1 MAERWGEARRMPAAF
16 LQWWVGELAGLLPRA
31 ARRTSGSSRSHLLL
45 IRNGEDTV
53 LIEQAGRRGAKKL
66 GSSSGDPRLALTYLN
81 DRRYRKWPIVVRL
94 GGHLG
99 LRKVV
104 DLPLVASEE
113 LGQLLYFELDRLTPF
128 KAEDVGFNWR
138 VLEADRKKNRLQ
150 VALEMAPKAVLDD
163 VLNLVAEHGREVD
176 RIELEGDNG
185 SKDSNGSLPL
195 DLMPRAVQEP
205 EQSSRRWTRHALP
218 LLVCGL
224 AVVAVALPL
233 QKQQTLIDQQDQQIK
248 PLRAEAEKSLALREA
263 LEASAT
269 TKRFLIAA
277 KNDRVTMTEVL
288 AELTRLIPDHSH
300 IIQLQIHDSKIEING
315 LTGQASD
322 LIAIFD
328 QSPMLSSPQFRSPV
342 TRDPRSGKD
351 RFQISVDLA
360 GPSS

>member
-1 MAERWGEARRMPAAF
+1 MAEQWGEARRMPAAF

-31 ARRTSGSSRSHLLL
+31 ARRTSSSSRSHLLL
-45 IRNGEDTV
+45 IRNGEETV

-104 DLPLVASEE
+104 DLPLVAPEE
-113 LGQLLYFELDRLTPF
+113 LGQLLFFELDRLTPF

-138 VLEADRKKNRLQ
+138 VLETDREKNRMQ

-163 VLNLVAEHGREVD
+163 VLNLVGEHGREVD
-176 RIELEGDNG
+176 RIELEGNNKSEDGAGNV
-185 SKDSNGSLPL
+185 SLN
-195 DLMPRAVQEP
+195 LMPRAVDEP
-205 EQSSRRWTRHALP
+205 RQGGGRWARYVLP

-224 AVVAVALPL
+224 AVVAVVLPI
-233 QKQQTLIDQQDQQIK
+233 QKQQTLIDRQDQQIT

-263 LEASAT
+263 LEAAAT
-269 TKRFLIAA
+269 KKRFLVAA

-300 IIQLQIHDSKIEING
+300 IVQLQIHDTKIEING

-322 LIAIFD
+322 LIAILD